1 MSEPTDPTAIAAD
14 AGAEVPS
21 LTLDPARGQRMSV
34 PSRDRAIGCLVGAA
48 VGDAL
53 GAPFEFLPA
62 GVYARRFPTPERG
75 GTGEMIGGGS
85 FGWAPGEF
93 TDDTQMGLVI
103 ARSLLTHG
111 RYDLDDIWTRWRTW
125 AATSSD
131 VGSTTRNALVADD
144 WRDAGKRH
152 RSIEYTAGNG
162 ALMRAFSLA
171 LATLEVDD
179 ASARAIVLHQAAST
193 HPHPAAGWG
202 AWFAVAAMRAA
213 IRSAGSGG
221 GARVA
226 LAAALDTIEA
236 ELKVMS
242 RSEPEHAQRY
252 ITMLDPDWVPSDAEV
267 RNGSVWGCLA
277 QAVWALR
284 THDTFEDTVTAVVDL
299 GDDADTVAC
308 VTGAIAGAVH
318 GIQGIPSRWTTYV
331 NGRVDTPSGTERYD
345 LTSLRATALELVG
358 LAEPASAAREEAVG
372 PTRIEGGLHAA
383 NLLGAAASDPSFAV
397 VSLCRAEGLMDAHAV
412 RREVHLVDSP
422 NGNGDGLAAAV
433 TDAVDA
439 IDALLAEGREVVVH
453 CHGGRSRTGLVLR
466 AWRMRDAGVEEAEA
480 DAWVAQ
486 RWPLHATYE
495 SRFTTFLREDWGRG
509 SA

>member
-1 MSEPTDPTAIAAD
+1 MTSPDRSAAAPDVPTLI
-14 AGAEVPS
+14 
-21 LTLDPARGQRMSV
+21 LDPERGQALPV
-34 PSRDRAIGCLVGAA
+34 PSRDRAIGCLLGAA

-53 GAPFEFLPA
+53 GAPFEFLPG
-62 GVYARRFPTPERG
+62 GVYARRFPAPERG
-75 GTGEMIGGGS
+75 GTGELIGGGR
-85 FGWAPGEF
+85 FGWEPGEF
-93 TDDTQMGLVI
+93 TDDTQMGLVM
-103 ARSLLTHG
+103 ARSILTHG

-125 AATSSD
+125 AETSSD
-131 VGSTTRNALVADD
+131 VGSTTRNALVALD
-144 WRDAGKRH
+144 WREAGTRH

-162 ALMRAFSLA
+162 ALMRAFPLA
-171 LATLEVDD
+171 LATLGVDD
-179 ASARAIVLHQAAST
+179 ETARAIVLHQAAST

-202 AWFAVAAMRAA
+202 AWLAVAAMRAA
-213 IRSAGSGG
+213 IRSAGGG
-221 GARVA
+221 GGVVAAR
-226 LAAALDTIEA
+226 AAALDAIETQLMA
-236 ELKVMS
+236 MS
-242 RSEPEHAQRY
+242 HSEPGHARRF
-252 ITMLDPDWVPSDAEV
+252 ITMLDPAWQPADAEV

-277 QAVWALR
+277 QAVWSLR
-284 THDTFEDTVTAVVDL
+284 ANDSFEATVTAVVDL

-331 NGRVDTPSGTERYD
+331 NGRVDTPAGIERYD
-345 LTSLRATALELVG
+345 LASLRATALELVG
-358 LAEPASAAREEAVG
+358 LTEPASAAREEAVG
-372 PTRIEGGLHAA
+372 PTLIEGQLHAA
-383 NLLGAAASDPSFAV
+383 NLLGAAGSDTSFAV

-422 NGNGDGLAAAV
+422 HGNGDGLAAAV

-495 SRFTTFLREDWGRG
+495 PRFTTFLREDWGSG